1 VTIDLKELSYRL
13 GLSQTT
19 VSRALNGYDDV
30 SPKTRVRVSALAKSL
45 GYTPNAHARQLARGR
60 ADSVGLVY
68 PLDAIDLGDPRFL
81 EFIEGLS
88 DVMEAAQIDL
98 LLASARH
105 ASELRTYERLVAGGR
120 VDGFV
125 VSRTRV
131 HDPRIEYLQAMR
143 IPFVAHGRTQDPGTY
158 TWFDFDNALG
168 STLAVREM
176 VRLGHQRI
184 AYLHAPA
191 NLNFAHQRLTGFE
204 QAMNEAGLRPCA
216 IAEGGMSRR
225 SGYAAGLELLARP
238 DRPTAIIADNNL
250 CGVGLVRALMDSKIA
265 IGREMSVVVYDG
277 VPSDTLLFDGQI
289 ASIEQPTAYESGRT
303 VGDMLLNLINASS
316 KNEELPLRQE
326 LRQPVLV
333 PGDSLGEAP

>member
-1 VTIDLKELSYRL
+1 VTIDLKELSLRL

-30 SPKTRVRVSALAKSL
+30 SPKTRARVSALAKSL

-131 HDPRIEYLQAMR
+131 EDSRIAYLQAMG
-143 IPFVAHGRTQDPGTY
+143 IPFVAHGRTSDPSSY
-158 TWFDFDNALG
+158 TWFDFDNAMGSMLG
-168 STLAVREM
+168 VREL

-184 AYLHAPA
+184 AYLHAPQE
-191 NLNFAHQRLTGFE
+191 LNFAQQRLSGFS
-204 QAMNEAGLRPCA
+204 QAIREAGQLPCA
-216 IAEGGMSRR
+216 IREGGMSRR
-225 SGYAAGLELLARP
+225 SGYAAALELLNHP
-238 DRPTAIIADNNL
+238 IRPTAIIADNNL

-265 IGREMSVVVYDG
+265 IGKEISVIVYDG

-303 VGDMLLNLINASS
+303 VGDMLLGLINAPS
-316 KNEELPLRQE
+316 KTPLALRQE

-333 PGDSLGEAP
+333 PGDSLGWAP